1 MRKEI
6 FLSTVFCVLGIASAY
21 SLQYHP
27 FLLKTKDNK
36 GITLAKTLDGVYGEK
51 ISVKDGR
58 CKFFEMQQKGGDIE
72 YELDRKRE
80 LVRVEIF
87 GVVTGLEMVFP
98 HRNRILQKE
107 W

>member
-6 FLSTVFCVLGIASAY
+6 FLSTLFCIMGIASAY

-72 YELDRKRE
+72 YELDRCRIDYNEQKVYSQADR
-80 LVRVEIF
+80 LNGIEIK
-87 GVVTGLEMVFP
+87 G
-98 HRNRILQKE
+98 HSWI
-107 W
+107 